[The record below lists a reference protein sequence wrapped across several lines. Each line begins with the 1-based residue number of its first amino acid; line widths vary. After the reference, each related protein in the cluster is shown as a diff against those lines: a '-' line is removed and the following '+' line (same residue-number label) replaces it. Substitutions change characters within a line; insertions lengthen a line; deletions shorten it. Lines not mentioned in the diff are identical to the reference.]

1 MSNTQLTS
9 ASGYETSNMIFSK
22 PEKGTI
28 PGSGLT
34 YMRVKIGTKYSD
46 GTSGDLIISTDGQEL
61 YSYGTQENKS
71 PDGKVN
77 GHVLPLCM
85 WDRDGPTKTQKAT
98 TDAIDAIVEKCKDWL
113 LNNKDTIEKYDLDKG
128 DLKKMNPL
136 YWKREKGKIVEGRGP
151 TLYSKLIESKKN
163 GILTTF
169 FDSET
174 DEEIDPLSLKTH
186 CFVVPA
192 IRIESIFIGNK
203 ISLQVKLYEAV
214 VRTLDKGRKS
224 LLRPNA
230 KRAVVQTNSL
240 EKALGGDED
249 EDDEE
254 QTEEVTKETEQSEE
268 EDNSDGSLE
277 DSEEEEE
284 EEEKPPTPVKKKKT
298 VKRKVVK
305 RKS

>member
-1 MSNTQLTS
+1 M
-9 ASGYETSNMIFSK
+9 
-22 PEKGTI
+22 
-28 PGSGLT
+28 
-34 YMRVKIGTKYSD
+34 
-46 GTSGDLIISTDGQEL
+46 
-61 YSYGTQENKS
+61 
-71 PDGKVN
+71 
-77 GHVLPLCM
+77 
-85 WDRDGPTKTQKAT
+85 
-98 TDAIDAIVEKCKDWL
+98 
-113 LNNKDTIEKYDLDKG
+113 
-128 DLKKMNPL
+128 
-136 YWKREKGKIVEGRGP
+136 
-151 TLYSKLIESKKN
+151 IESKKN

-230 KRAVVQTNSL
+230 KRTVVQTNSL
-240 EKALGGDED
+240 EKALGGEED
-249 EDDEE
+249 EKE
-254 QTEEVTKETEQSEE
+254 QTVEEVTKETEQSEE

-284 EEEKPPTPVKKKKT
+284 EEEEEKPPTPVKKKKT
-298 VKRKVVK
+298 VKRKVV
-305 RKS
+305 RKKN

>member
-9 ASGYETSNMIFSK
+9 ASGYQTSNMIFSK

-34 YMRVKIGTKYSD
+34 YMRVKIGTKYPD
-46 GTSGDLIISTDGQEL
+46 GKHGDLILSTDGKEL
-61 YSYGTQENKS
+61 YSYGTQENTS

-98 TDAIDAIVEKCKDWL
+98 TDTFDAIVETCKDWL
-113 LNNKDTIEKYDLDKG
+113 LNNKDKIEKYDLEKA
-128 DLKKMNPL
+128 DLKKLNPL
-136 YWKREKGKIVEGRGP
+136 YWKREKGQIVEGRGP
-151 TLYSKLIESKKN
+151 TLYSKLIESAKH

-174 DEEIDPLSLKTH
+174 DEEIDPLTLKGH
-186 CFVVPA
+186 CFVIPA

-214 VRTLDKGRKS
+214 VRTIDKGKKS

-230 KRAVVQTNSL
+230 KRTVVQTSSIEN
-240 EKALGGDED
+240 ALGGDD
-249 EDDEE
+249 ESDLEEESFEKTDDVKQEEQSDEE
-254 QTEEVTKETEQSEE
+254 EQ
-268 EDNSDGSLE
+268 SDGSLE
-277 DSEEEEE
+277 DSEEEE
-284 EEEKPPTPVKKKKT
+284 KPPSPEVKKKT
-298 VKRKVVK
+298 VKRKVV
-305 RKS
+305 RKKN